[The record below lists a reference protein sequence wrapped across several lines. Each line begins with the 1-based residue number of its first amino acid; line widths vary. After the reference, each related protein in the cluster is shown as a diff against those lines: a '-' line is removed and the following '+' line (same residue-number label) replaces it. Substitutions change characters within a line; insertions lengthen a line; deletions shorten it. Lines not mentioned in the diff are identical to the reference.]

1 MWGMFPNLRDIFC
14 LWAYMF
20 DVLAYSTK
28 IEHGMINVSNGSSI
42 VSKGTKRNG
51 LYILD
56 GSANISYAS
65 ITSQTTHD
73 RPSYDIWD

>member
-1 MWGMFPNLRDIFC
+1 
-14 LWAYMF
+14 MF

-51 LYILD
+51 LYILYV
-56 GSANISYAS
+56 STIISHAS
-65 ITSQTTHD
+65 MASQTLHD
-73 RPSYDIWD
+73 KIKL

>member
-1 MWGMFPNLRDIFC
+1 
-14 LWAYMF
+14 MF

-28 IEHGMINVSNGSSI
+28 IEHGMIKVSNGSSI

-56 GSANISYAS
+56 GSTIISYAS
-65 ITSQTTHD
+65 MTSQTLHD
-73 RPSYDIWD
+73 RPSYDI